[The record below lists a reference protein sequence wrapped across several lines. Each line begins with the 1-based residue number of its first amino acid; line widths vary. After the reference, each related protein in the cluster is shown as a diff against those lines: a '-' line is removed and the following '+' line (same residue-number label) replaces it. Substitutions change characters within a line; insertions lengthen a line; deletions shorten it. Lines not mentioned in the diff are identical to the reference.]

1 MKESQ
6 VMNEMENQMVKR
18 SIDFYHFEVVVY

>member
-6 VMNEMENQMVKR
+6 VMNEMENQTVKR